1 MFGMMEEM
9 MGNVVSSVQFLISI
23 DELFKKKKER
33 KKKELPSNKFPS
45 NNCGFICRLCLQERM
60 SGAPNCQT
68 FSSSTVISYSSSGAG
83 APKVYQQTSQTTTGP
98 GGVRMSIEPL

>member
-1 MFGMMEEM
+1 M
-9 MGNVVSSVQFLISI
+9 
-23 DELFKKKKER
+23 
-33 KKKELPSNKFPS
+33 NKFPS
-45 NNCGFICRLCLQERM
+45 NNCGFICCLCLQERM

-98 GGVRMSIEPL
+98 GGVRLSIDTLLTVFK